1 MDRARQSELEAAQRG
16 LAAAVGLLSASDY
29 IPQPGNNDAN
39 GSENGQKRKPN
50 LHLTGMPT
58 GFGGFGMGMVGGDAV
73 MDAAAAEMALRSVQN
88 GMGHRSVTS
97 ASATPVTPFDFDAAR
112 RLSDELSIASAN
124 SFMNAAAVAAVAN
137 SPAVNMS
144 ANPYMPMISSASSP
158 MNAQFSQAGASMA
171 AASPYADMLPYSP
184 VTILPGNLTPM
195 PSSNRPSSAFGPS
208 YKSAYSASG
217 FDMINILGRV
227 ASRPNPHIDL
237 GPVDP
242 NCAFS
247 VVDARAHDFPVVYA
261 SPSFE
266 TLTGYPLRDVIGRN
280 CRFLQSPTGH
290 VKSGTRREYTD
301 NDAIRY
307 MKENMLAGKECQVTL
322 VNYRRG
328 GQPFLNMVTI
338 IPITWDSDAVAYFVG
353 FQTSLEEISSSGS
366 RSRSGSGSMQM
377 QQRLGMPSNMTP
389 AQSQQIAPAPIPVP
403 QPVAASPMGYFGSG
417 APLVETMTDGE
428 DPEGVR
434 RFWDKLLLE
443 NSDDV
448 LHVLSPKGVFLY
460 ASPSCKSVLK
470 YEPED
475 MVGKSMSDFV
485 HSSDLAPVMREL
497 RESAANAIDV
507 IYRVRQGD
515 GNYIWFECHGKV
527 LTEREKGRKYLV
539 MAGRERRVYQVS
551 WRYAA
556 HADGFWSKLSFAGLY
571 LFVTKTVVETLDLKG
586 EEMVGTTFYR
596 HVPESSAPAIR
607 RALEEVRDRK
617 SATIQHTMQHRKGHY
632 VDVRTTFLPGNDSV
646 SEGEGNGT
654 PEYVIAQTRKFD
666 SNSPAQSEDKTSP
679 LGMTPSPLGVG
690 GGGIVGVIKPV
701 SSPLRTSTAGTP
713 MTIGST
719 PMRPPSYFGLHRPG
733 ADENVFSEL
742 ATTRTSNWQYELHQL
757 RVTNRRL
764 KEELEETLKAR
775 KRKRRKNKAW
785 DVNKVCANCQRR
797 DTPEWRRGPDG
808 KRSLCNRCGLKYAKL
823 VGKTGSKSLNK
834 DDGRGSATPMSGVMG
849 AGSMNPPPVPSLCG
863 PAISPPAG
871 ATVSTPHEDVDT
883 PLTMKPETTTQ

>member
-1 MDRARQSELEAAQRG
+1 
-16 LAAAVGLLSASDY
+16 
-29 IPQPGNNDAN
+29 
-39 GSENGQKRKPN
+39 
-50 LHLTGMPT
+50 
-58 GFGGFGMGMVGGDAV
+58 MGY
-73 MDAAAAEMALRSVQN
+73 Q
-88 GMGHRSVTS
+88 SVTS

-124 SFMNAAAVAAVAN
+124 SFMNAAAVATVAN

-144 ANPYMPMISSASSP
+144 ANPYMPTISSASSP
-158 MNAQFSQAGASMA
+158 MTAQFSQAGASMA

-184 VTILPGNLTPM
+184 ITILPGSLTPIPGSLSSM
-195 PSSNRPSSAFGPS
+195 LPSIGTPLPRQMPLMSPMPPIMPQSAGPGPSAMQQMTPSSSGTGSRRTSSIPSSHRPSSTFGPT
-208 YKSAYSASG
+208 YQSAYSASG
-217 FDMINILGRV
+217 FDMINILARV

-237 GPVDP
+237 GPVDF
-242 NCAFS
+242 NCAFN
-247 VVDARAHDFPVVYA
+247 VVDARTHDFPVVYA

-266 TLTGYPLRDVIGRN
+266 TLTGYSLREIIGRN
-280 CRFLQSPTGH
+280 CRFLQSPTGR

-301 NDAIRY
+301 NEAIRY

-322 VNYRRG
+322 VNYRKG

-366 RSRSGSGSMQM
+366 RSGGMQM
-377 QQRLGMPSNMTP
+377 QQQRLGMGSGVSSNMTP
-389 AQSQQIAPAPIPVP
+389 AQSQQIVPVPIPVP
-403 QPVAASPMGYFGSG
+403 QPVVASPMGYFGSG
-417 APLVETMTDGE
+417 TPLVENMNDGE
-428 DPEGVR
+428 DPEDVR

-448 LHVLSPKGVFLY
+448 VHVLSPKGVFLY
-460 ASPSCKSVLK
+460 ASPSCRSVLK

-485 HSSDLAPVMREL
+485 HPSDLAPVMREL

-527 LTEREKGRKYLV
+527 LIEREKGRKYLV

-551 WRYAA
+551 WRYAG

-646 SEGEGNGT
+646 SEGDGNGT

-666 SNSPAQSEDKTSP
+666 NKSPAHSEDKTSP

-690 GGGIVGVIKPV
+690 GGGIVGVINPV
-701 SSPLRTSTAGTP
+701 SSPLHTPMAETP

-733 ADENVFSEL
+733 GDENVFAEL

-823 VGKTGSKSLNK
+823 VGKTGSKVSNK
-834 DDGRGSATPMSGVMG
+834 DDGQRSATPMSVVMG
-849 AGSMNPPPVPSLCG
+849 AGAMNPPPVPSLSG
-863 PAISPPAG
+863 PAVSPPAG
-871 ATVSTPHEDVDT
+871 AAVSTPHEEVDT
-883 PLTMKPETTTQ
+883 PMTMMLFKAETAQ